1 MAAMPEELDAFLG
14 AMPNKQDTVLA
25 GRQFWC
31 GHWHGHD
38 VVAVLCGI
46 GKVAASTTATLL
58 CSHFGASQVI
68 FTGVAG
74 GLNPSAAGPV
84 RVGDVVVATEL
95 LQHDLDA
102 SPLFP
107 RHDIPGLGIS
117 RLRTCPQLSSVLVQ
131 AAQHALLND
140 PASQVH
146 QGLIISGDR
155 FVSSAAEAHAL
166 CTELPDALAVEMEGA
181 AMAQVCHAF
190 GVPFAVVRS
199 ISDRAD
205 DTAHVDFARFI
216 EEVDKPHTRA
226 MLLELLQRLQA

>member
-1 MAAMPEELDAFLG
+1 MAAMPEELDAFLE
-14 AMPNKQDTVLA
+14 AMPGKQCTTLA
-25 GRQFWC
+25 GRQFWNS
-31 GHWHGHD
+31 HWLGHD

-46 GKVAASTTATLL
+46 GKVAAGITATLL
-58 CSHFGASQVI
+58 CSHFQAQRLI

-74 GLNPSAAGPV
+74 GLNASPAGPV

-107 RHDIPGLGIS
+107 RHELPGQGIT
-117 RLRTCPQLSSVLVQ
+117 RLQTCPQLSAVLVQ
-131 AAQHALLND
+131 AAQQAV
-140 PASQVH
+140 PAAQVH
-146 QGLIISGDR
+146 QGLVISGDR
-155 FVSSAAEAHAL
+155 FVSSAAEAHAM
-166 CTELPDALAVEMEGA
+166 CTELPQALAVEMEGA

-205 DTAHVDFARFI
+205 DAAHVDFARFI
-216 EEVDKPHTRA
+216 TEVDKPLTKA
-226 MLLELLQRLQA
+226 VLLAALQRL